1 MEFTNMENLSLSEYQ
16 NQAMRTAIYPLP
28 DGEGFPV
35 YPILGLTG
43 EAGEVAEKV
52 KKVLR
57 DKDGIASKDDLREIA
72 KELGDV
78 LWYLTAIAGH
88 TGYSLE
94 EIAQINLDKLNDRKD
109 RGALGGSGDNR

>member
-1 MEFTNMENLSLSEYQ
+1 MTDFSRYQ
-16 NQAMRTAIYPLP
+16 ADARQTATYP
-28 DGEGFPV
+28 DIGSNAYYPV
-35 YPILGLTG
+35 LGLCG

-52 KKVLR
+52 KKVMR
-57 DKDGIASKDDLREIA
+57 DDAGHFSKTKRHEIA

-78 LWYLTAIAGH
+78 LWYVAAIAGH

-94 EIAQINLDKLNDRKD
+94 EIAQMNLDKLNDRKD